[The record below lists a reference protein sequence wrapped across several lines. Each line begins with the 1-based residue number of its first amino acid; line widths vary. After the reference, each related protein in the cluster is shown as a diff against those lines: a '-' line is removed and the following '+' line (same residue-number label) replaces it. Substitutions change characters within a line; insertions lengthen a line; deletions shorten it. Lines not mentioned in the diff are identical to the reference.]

1 MQLVTQHPLA
11 WSDATGDVNIP
22 GAGVRQN
29 GQIKAILDAC
39 ATPRRVWLYSRLELE
54 LVGVMDSRLTVVLID
69 HLGKYTN
76 RVREGE
82 RKREGE

>member
-1 MQLVTQHPLA
+1 MQLETQHPLA
-11 WSDATGDVNIP
+11 WSYATGDVNIP

-29 GQIKAILDAC
+29 GQIKAILD

-54 LVGVMDSRLTVVLID
+54 LVGVMDSRLTAVLID